1 MESFIAIA
9 TVAAIACVGIMSPG
23 PDFLAVTYAAVTGS
37 RRSAAVVALGVVIGN
52 GLWAGAALL
61 GVGALFALFPS
72 LFMVIKTF
80 GALYLLWLGVGLL
93 RNARKP
99 LPEGNVGSLTGTY
112 FKSFS
117 RGLSTTMANP
127 KAAIYYASALSSAA
141 PADAGFILLSG
152 MVLSV
157 FVVAA
162 VWFTIVV
169 SALSNPKAASAFK
182 RFKVYFESFFGS
194 LLVAFGVRQLIS
206 GVA

>member
-23 PDFLAVTYAAVTGS
+23 PDFLAVTYAAVTES
-37 RRSAAVVALGVVIGN
+37 RRSATAVALGVVIGN
-52 GLWAGAALL
+52 GVWAGAALL

-72 LFMVIKTF
+72 LFVVIKTF

-99 LPEGNVGSLTGTY
+99 LPEGNFGSPTGTML
-112 FKSFS
+112 KSFS
-117 RGLSTTMANP
+117 KGLSTTMANP

-169 SALSNPKAASAFK
+169 SVLSNPKATSAFK

-206 GVA
+206 RVA

>member
-1 MESFIAIA
+1 MESVIALA

-37 RRSAAVVALGVVIGN
+37 RRSAAAVALGVVIGN
-52 GLWAGAALL
+52 GVWAGAALL

-72 LFMVIKTF
+72 LFIVIKTL
-80 GALYLLWLGVGLL
+80 GALYLLWLGIGLL
-93 RNARKP
+93 RNARTP
-99 LPEGNVGSLTGTY
+99 LPEGQDGAPAGSM
-112 FKSFS
+112 FKNFS
-117 RGLSTTMANP
+117 KGLSTTMANP

-141 PADAGFILLSG
+141 PADAGFILLSA

-169 SALSNPKAASAFK
+169 SVLSNPRAAATFR

-194 LLVAFGVRQLIS
+194 LLVAFGLKQLFS
-206 GVA
+206 RAV

>member
-1 MESFIAIA
+1 MESFIALA
-9 TVAAIACVGIMSPG
+9 TVATIACVGIMSPG
-23 PDFLAVTYAAVTGS
+23 PDFLAVTYAAVTES
-37 RRSAAVVALGVVIGN
+37 RRSAAAVALGVVIGN
-52 GLWAGAALL
+52 GLWACAALL
-61 GVGALFALFPS
+61 GVAALFALFPS

-99 LPEGNVGSLTGTY
+99 LPESNGGSPTGTML
-112 FKSFS
+112 KSFS
-117 RGLSTTMANP
+117 KGLSTTMANP

-141 PADAGFILLSG
+141 PSDAGFILLSG

-169 SALSNPKAASAFK
+169 SVLSNPKAASAFK

-194 LLVAFGVRQLIS
+194 LLVAFGLRQLIS
-206 GVA
+206 RVA